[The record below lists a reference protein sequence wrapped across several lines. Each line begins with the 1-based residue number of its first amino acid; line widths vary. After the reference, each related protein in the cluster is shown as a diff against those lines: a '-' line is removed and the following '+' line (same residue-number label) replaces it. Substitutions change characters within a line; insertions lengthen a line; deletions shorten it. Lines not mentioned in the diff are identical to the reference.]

1 LKLSVGDFIAKAA
14 YFAAFVYMAQKLGVA
29 SYGVLEFAVAIRT
42 YLLLVAD
49 SGLELWAVREAA
61 KGVNVHR
68 LVASVAPSRLILAA
82 LAFLSVN
89 GILAAIPENPN
100 LRRILPLL
108 GFTVFLQAFNLKWI
122 FMGQERMMKVAL
134 GLVASQL
141 VFAGII
147 FLFVKQPEDLIWVP
161 VAFLASEFVIV
172 VYFWRLFIKLHGRPR
187 MEFHFHEFR
196 QMLRPA
202 FTLGASHALALMN
215 YNLDS
220 IIVGVMLGPGP
231 VGWYAAAYK
240 PVTACL
246 ALPVSYFLGLF
257 PNLSRN
263 YNENRKKFRS
273 VLVRSLR
280 LTTVFALPL
289 GVAGTFLAE
298 PAITFLFGANYER
311 SVPALQLLS
320 WSAVLVTLRGNFR
333 QGLNA
338 AGKQKLDL
346 ACASSAVLLNV
357 ILNLVLIPYYSIY
370 GAAAATV
377 ASEILWFGLS
387 SYFFSRHVMPLN
399 LASILWRGVLAA
411 SAMSISFIIT
421 AHMFWMAQAAIA
433 GIVYF
438 AVLAIAGEPEVLSKL
453 PFRKQPEPRKVE
465 DVRAAGAGLR

>member
-1 LKLSVGDFIAKAA
+1 
-14 YFAAFVYMAQKLGVA
+14 
-29 SYGVLEFAVAIRT
+29 
-42 YLLLVAD
+42 
-49 SGLELWAVREAA
+49 
-61 KGVNVHR
+61 
-68 LVASVAPSRLILAA
+68 
-82 LAFLSVN
+82 
-89 GILAAIPENPN
+89 
-100 LRRILPLL
+100 
-108 GFTVFLQAFNLKWI
+108 
-122 FMGQERMMKVAL
+122 
-134 GLVASQL
+134 
-141 VFAGII
+141 
-147 FLFVKQPEDLIWVP
+147 
-161 VAFLASEFVIV
+161 
-172 VYFWRLFIKLHGRPR
+172 
-187 MEFHFHEFR
+187 
-196 QMLRPA
+196 
-202 FTLGASHALALMN
+202 MN

-289 GVAGTFLAE
+289 GVAGTFLAA
-298 PAITFLFGANYER
+298 PAIQFLFGANYER

-357 ILNLVLIPYYSIY
+357 VLNLILIPYYSIY

-399 LASILWRGVLAA
+399 LASILWRGILAA
-411 SAMSISFIIT
+411 SAMSVSFIIT
-421 AHMFWMAQAAIA
+421 VHVFWMAQAVIA
-433 GIVYF
+433 GIVYI
-438 AVLAIAGEPEVLSKL
+438 AVLAITGEPEVLSKL
-453 PFRKQPEPRKVE
+453 PFRKRPELRKVE
-465 DVRAAGAGLR
+465 DARAAGAGLQ

>member
-1 LKLSVGDFIAKAA
+1 VGDFIAKAA
-14 YFAAFVYMAQKLGVA
+14 YFSAFVYMAQKLGLA
-29 SYGVLEFAVAIRT
+29 NYGVLEFAVAIRM

-68 LVASVAPSRLILAA
+68 LVASVAPCRLILAA

-89 GILAAIPENPN
+89 GILAVIPENPN

-108 GFTVFLQAFNLKWI
+108 GLTVFFQAFNLKWI
-122 FMGQERMMKVAL
+122 FLGQERMLGVAL

-147 FLFVKQPEDLIWVP
+147 FSFVSGPEDLIWVP
-161 VAFLASEFVIV
+161 VAFLVSEFVIV
-172 VYFWRLFIKLHGRPR
+172 VYFWRLFIKQHGPPR

-196 QMLRPA
+196 KMLSSAP
-202 FTLGASHALALMN
+202 TLGASHALALMN
-215 YNLDS
+215 YNFDS
-220 IIVGVMLGPGP
+220 IMVGIMLGPGP

-263 YNENRKKFRS
+263 YAQNRKKFQS

-280 LTTVFALPL
+280 LTTVVALPL
-289 GVAGTFLAE
+289 GVSGTFLAE
-298 PAITFLFGANYER
+298 PVITFLFGTNYER

-346 ACASSAVLLNV
+346 ACSSSAVLLNV
-357 ILNLVLIPYYSIY
+357 ILNVLLIPHYSIY
-370 GAAAATV
+370 GADAATV
-377 ASEILWFGLS
+377 ASEVLWFGLS

-399 LASILWRGVLAA
+399 LAAVLWRGILAA
-411 SAMSISFIIT
+411 SAMAIT
-421 AHMFWMAQAAIA
+421 FMLTGDLFWMAQAAIA
-433 GIVYF
+433 SIVYIG
-438 AVLAIAGEPEVLSKL
+438 VLVITGEPEIAAQL
-453 PFRKQPEPRKVE
+453 PFYKQQAVQKVAE
-465 DVRAAGAGLR
+465 EARAAEAGLQ